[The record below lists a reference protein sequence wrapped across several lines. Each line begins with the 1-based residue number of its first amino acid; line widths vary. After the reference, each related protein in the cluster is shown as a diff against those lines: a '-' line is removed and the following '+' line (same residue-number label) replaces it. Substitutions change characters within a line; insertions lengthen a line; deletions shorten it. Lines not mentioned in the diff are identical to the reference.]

1 MLLIVTL
8 PQAAHGG
15 VSDFP
20 DTACLPFCCAAGV
33 GWATTLP
40 YVFSSLGR
48 QFSSAFWLYLPLGLG
63 KSPSCSV
70 ISSCGSRLLC
80 GLCGSLIAL
89 PCLRVGA
96 LLACG
101 VYGSSSLRRLQSRL
115 QSRLHFVVSPPF
127 LVSVV
132 LHLLLR
138 WGGLVTCR
146 WPLLLLLWV
155 GLLWGLCYALLWGSL
170 FRRCVALASG
180 ALSPCGVSRL
190 GFFLWSWFGLGL
202 VGCGLA

>member
-1 MLLIVTL
+1 MLGLRCLGYVPWFSTWCRAL
-8 PQAAHGG
+8 PRGPAVGAAYPAAGCPWG

-20 DTACLPFCCAAGV
+20 DTVCLPFCCAGGV

-48 QFSSAFWLYLPLGLG
+48 QFSSAFWLHLPLGLG
-63 KSPSCSV
+63 KSPSCFV

-101 VYGSSSLRRLQSRL
+101 VYGSSSLRRLQS
-115 QSRLHFVVSPPF
+115 QLHFVVSPPF

-132 LHLLLR
+132 LHLLLW

-155 GLLWGLCYALLWGSL
+155 GLLWGVCSALLWGLCS
-170 FRRCVALASG
+170 AL
-180 ALSPCGVSRL
+180 
-190 GFFLWSWFGLGL
+190 LWGLCSAVL
-202 VGCGLA
+202 